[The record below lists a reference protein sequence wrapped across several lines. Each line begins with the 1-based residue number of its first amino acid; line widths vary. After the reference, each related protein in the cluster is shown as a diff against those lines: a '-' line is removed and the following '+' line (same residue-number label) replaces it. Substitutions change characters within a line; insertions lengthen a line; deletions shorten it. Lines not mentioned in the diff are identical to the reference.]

1 MTPRRPPSALGVN
14 DTWTVQDPDGATL
27 APVQWSDPGTIV
39 KSLRAVPVMPTA
51 LTVIVVVPPL
61 TRVTVRA
68 VLVVP
73 MAGVNPLV
81 TNFFNQAIGT
91 TSTARTVTP
100 GATPVPVSETVCG
113 ELIAVLVTDSVPVRA
128 PAALGAKATCTVQ
141 LPFNAT
147 TPPLVH
153 VPPVTLKSP
162 VAAIAVMVAVAVPL
176 MLKVGV

>member
-1 MTPRRPPSALGVN
+1 MTPRRPPSAVGVN

-39 KSLRAVPVMPTA
+39 KSPRAVPVMPTA

-73 MAGVNPLV
+73 MAWLKKLV
-81 TNFFNQAIGT
+81 TSGLTPAV
-91 TSTARTVTP
+91 TVTVAP

-176 MLKVGV
+176 MLKVVV